1 MADIIKYSFDS
12 IDEIATRLKRGEV
25 GIFPC
30 DTIYG
35 ICAST
40 NEKNAERI
48 YAIKNRPQS
57 KRFIILIDKEDLA
70 TSPFIVPEEL
80 LSLWPNPLTMI
91 VNTKTGDTQALRVP
105 SDPFLQKL
113 LPLSGPIFSTSVNL
127 SGSPSLLSFSSI
139 FPVFENRVDF
149 IVEKDDEESGMSST
163 LVDVT
168 KKPYRV
174 IRQGAFKFNL

>member
-1 MADIIKYSFDS
+1 MADIIKYSFDC
-12 IDEIATRLKRGEV
+12 IDEIATRLKKGEV

-35 ICAST
+35 ICASVNKA
-40 NEKNAERI
+40 NEERI
-48 YAIKNRPQS
+48 YSIKNRPQA
-57 KRFIILIDKEDLA
+57 KRFIILIDKEDIA
-70 TSPFIVPEEL
+70 SSPFIVPEEL
-80 LSLWPNPLTMI
+80 MSMWPNPLTMI

-105 SDPFLQKL
+105 SDPFLKKL

-139 FPVFENRVDF
+139 LPVFENRVDF
-149 IVEKDDEESGMSST
+149 IVEKEDEESGMSST

-174 IRQGAFKFNL
+174 IRQGTFKFDL